1 MLDSRGREFVSCV
14 TKEMVITEQERRQSS
29 NAIDYY
35 VNSSLTEEFQ
45 NYSFT
50 LIQDV
55 DSDY

>member
-1 MLDSRGREFVSCV
+1 MSCV